1 MDISA
6 LSAKDFRNPQ
16 RRKYQRLWT
25 KINKTE
31 RLLPAINKV
40 QIIESTSPALSPLS
54 KMSSFNFVNSLTVN
68 TSTVNAFVIMQ
79 QPMQQQQQ
87 QPMQQQRQ
95 QQHHQPPRP
104 MQQQQQQQQ
113 HHHQQHFNYY
123 SSESPS
129 VATSYHHAPVMT
141 PHVPVPTPVPVPTQD
156 PVYSKFIRTT
166 EPIDKHVG
174 EALKEISG
182 ENENNFFGMTDDAIH
197 DYVNDISSQEAKL
210 CHKTHAISTWVRLQ
224 KGRDRM
230 TEGVM
235 KYVSMTR
242 DDIHEISKKKI
253 ETMNRKERVER
264 EYKRVMSDL
273 EESIQ
278 QDEELIGAIRHNS
291 QILTL
296 QVQDATNTVDRF
308 GRLLMEARTN
318 TSQEDYEMQE

>member
-68 TSTVNAFVIMQ
+68 ASTVNAFVIMQ

-182 ENENNFFGMTDDAIH
+182 ESENNFFGMTEHAIYG
-197 DYVNDISSQEAKL
+197 YVNDIHNQQANIN
-210 CHKTHAISTWVRLQ
+210 HRNHAISTWQRLQ
-224 KGRDRM
+224 NGRNRM
-230 TEGVM
+230 TEGLM
-235 KYVSMTR
+235 KYVAIKNNDVQELTR
-242 DDIHEISKKKI
+242 KQMATRE
-253 ETMNRKERVER
+253 RKTQIER